1 MGVSND
7 GDTGY
12 RFVIQVYLPRTI
24 GRVDPMI
31 VADVM
36 TRNCIT
42 VAPDATVEEAVNLML
57 SRHISGLF
65 VVDKAGELA
74 GVVTEGDL
82 LRRDELGTQRHR
94 PWWLRLLASPARQ
107 AADFT
112 RANARHVRDVMTED
126 VLSIAQDAPLED
138 VVATMEKRHIKRL
151 PVTADGK
158 VVGVVSRADLLR
170 ALIGRVRNVEPLA
183 TDDLAIRT
191 AILNAL
197 EAQPWAPTTTL
208 NVTVAD
214 GVVDLWGS
222 ITNDEERR
230 GIRVIAENTPGA
242 KGVNDHLVYIEPYTG
257 TVIDAPDVRS

>member
-1 MGVSND
+1 
-7 GDTGY
+7 
-12 RFVIQVYLPRTI
+12 
-24 GRVDPMI
+24 MI

-42 VAPDATVEEAVNLML
+42 IAPEATVEEAVNLML
-57 SRHISGLF
+57 GRHVSGLF
-65 VVDKAGELA
+65 VVDKQDNLA

-82 LRRDELGTQRHR
+82 LRRDELGTERHR

-112 RANARHVRDVMTED
+112 RANGRHVRDVMTEN
-126 VLSIAQDAPLED
+126 VLSIAQDAPLGE
-138 VVATMEKRHIKRL
+138 VVETMEKQHIKRL
-151 PVTADGK
+151 PVTADGR

-183 TDDLAIRT
+183 TDDRSLRT
-191 AILNAL
+191 AILNEM

-214 GVVDLWGS
+214 GVVDLWGT
-222 ITNDEERR
+222 ITNEHERH
-230 GIRVIAENTPGA
+230 GIRVIAENTPGV
-242 KGVNDHLVYIEPYTG
+242 KTVNDHMVYIEPYTG
-257 TVIDAPDVRS
+257 TVIENPDATQ